1 MSDGI
6 EAPTWQDSA
15 PTQAPTADEGS
26 AWAPSGA
33 DAWKAV
39 TGQGSPS
46 AKDNGTS
53 GLNMFGSV
61 AAPVNAVQSTVTN
74 AGKIDGLTDWDGYT
88 NLITGLAGSITGI
101 QGAAENFWGMVEGIT
116 DPKFDPVQW
125 LAGTLI
131 DFLIQ
136 VFQPLEDLV
145 GMVSGNES
153 RMRTSSSMWN
163 AISGGAPQVADYVQS
178 IGDENLSD
186 WIGTDGDAARTRV
199 NEAGEAVRGMGYVA
213 VALEGILA
221 CMADLA
227 KALRQDIVDLLA
239 KGVSWALTR
248 LLPQVAAAVATF
260 GATLAT
266 AIADAV
272 YKVASLVM
280 RAISRIKQASEIF
293 SKAANA
299 IEMANQVLTTIKP
312 VLDFL
317 KDYKVGLNT
326 VAGMADQIG
335 A

>member
-1 MSDGI
+1 MSDAI
-6 EAPTWQDSA
+6 EEPTWQESA
-15 PTQAPTADEGS
+15 PTQSPTVGEDG
-26 AWAPSGA
+26 AWTPSGT

-46 AKDNGTS
+46 AKDNGPS
-53 GLNMFGSV
+53 GMNMLGSV
-61 AAPVNAVQSTVTN
+61 ASPLNAVQTTVTN
-74 AGKIDGLTDWDGYT
+74 AGKIDGLTDWDGYA
-88 NLITGLAGSITGI
+88 NLITGLAGSISGI

-131 DFLIQ
+131 DFMIQ

-145 GMVSGNES
+145 GMVSGNET

-163 AISGGAPQVADYVQS
+163 AVSGGAPQVADYVQS
-178 IGDENLSD
+178 IGEEHLSD
-186 WIGTDGDAARTRV
+186 WIGSDGDAARTRV
-199 NEAGEAVRGMGYVA
+199 SEAGEAIRGMGYVA

-266 AIADAV
+266 AIADAI
-272 YKVASLVM
+272 YKVATLVM

-293 SKAANA
+293 AKAAGA
-299 IEMANQVLTTIKP
+299 IEIANQALTAIKP
-312 VLDFL
+312 VLNFL
-317 KDYKVGLNT
+317 KDYKVGINT
-326 VAGMADQIG
+326 VAGMADQVG

>member
-1 MSDGI
+1 VSDGI
-6 EAPTWQDSA
+6 EEPNWQDGA
-15 PTQAPTADEGS
+15 PTQAPTANEGS
-26 AWAPSGA
+26 AWAPSGM

-46 AKDNGTS
+46 ATTNGPS
-53 GLNMFGSV
+53 GMNILNSA
-61 AAPVNAVQSTVTN
+61 AAPAIAVQNTVTN
-74 AGKIDGLTDWDGYT
+74 VGKIDSLTDWDGYST
-88 NLITGLAGSITGI
+88 LITGLAGDLSGI
-101 QGAAENFWGMVEGIT
+101 QGMAENFWGMVEGIT

-145 GMVSGNES
+145 GMVSGNET
-153 RMRTSSSMWN
+153 RMRTSSTMWN
-163 AISGGAPQVADYVQS
+163 AVSDGAPQVADYVKS
-178 IGDENLSD
+178 IGDESLAD
-186 WIGTDGDAARTRV
+186 WIGKDGDAARTRIT
-199 NEAGEAVRGMGYVA
+199 EASEAVRGMGFMA
-213 VALEGILA
+213 VGLEGILG
-221 CMADLA
+221 CMAELA

-260 GATLAT
+260 GATIAT
-266 AIADAV
+266 AIADAI

-280 RAISRIKQASEIF
+280 RAVSRIKQAGEIF
-293 SKAANA
+293 AKAANA
-299 IEMANQVLTTIKP
+299 IQKIHEILTKIKP

-317 KDYKVGLNT
+317 KDYKVGINT
-326 VAGMADQIG
+326 AAGMVEQIG